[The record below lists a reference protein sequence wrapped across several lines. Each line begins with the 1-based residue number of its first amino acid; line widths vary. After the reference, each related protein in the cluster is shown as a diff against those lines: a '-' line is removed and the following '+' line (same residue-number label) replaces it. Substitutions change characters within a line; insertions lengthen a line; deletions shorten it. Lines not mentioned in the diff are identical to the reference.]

1 MKAAKKALRRQL
13 RQTRRALPATERA
26 QAQAACNRALKTFI
40 RRGKNIAV
48 YWAMGGELDLHDWVQ
63 AALKRGANVYLPYI
77 EPRSLRLWFTPYP
90 RKAQRAER
98 KRGQSSLHVPQFR
111 GKKIR
116 AERLHK
122 MLIPI
127 VGIDRDGIRLG
138 QGGGYYD
145 CTINA
150 CRTRRPQTVAVGF
163 ACQQID
169 RLPREA
175 HDIRTDY
182 FASERGIQKF

>member
-1 MKAAKKALRRQL
+1 
-13 RQTRRALPATERA
+13 
-26 QAQAACNRALKTFI
+26 
-40 RRGKNIAV
+40 
-48 YWAMGGELDLHDWVQ
+48 
-63 AALKRGANVYLPYI
+63 
-77 EPRSLRLWFTPYP
+77 
-90 RKAQRAER
+90 
-98 KRGQSSLHVPQFR
+98 
-111 GKKIR
+111 
-116 AERLHK
+116 

-150 CRTRRPQTVAVGF
+150 CLTRRPQTVAVGF

-169 RLPREA
+169 RLPREP

>member
-1 MKAAKKALRRQL
+1 M
-13 RQTRRALPATERA
+13 PATERA
-26 QAQAACNRALKTFI
+26 KAQAACNRALKTFI

-48 YWAMGGELDLHDWVQ
+48 YWAMGGELDLDDWVQ

-145 CTINA
+145 CTLNA

-182 FASERGIQKF
+182 FVSERGIQKF